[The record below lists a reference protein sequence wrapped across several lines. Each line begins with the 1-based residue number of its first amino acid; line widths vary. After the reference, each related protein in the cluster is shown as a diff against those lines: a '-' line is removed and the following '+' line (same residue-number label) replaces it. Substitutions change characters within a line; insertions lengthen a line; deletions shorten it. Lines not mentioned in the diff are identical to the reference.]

1 MRSMLLFLGILSCLA
16 PFYGLGG
23 PVVGDSLLPVVV
35 RENIRDEALLVD
47 LAEVET
53 DYGKT
58 GNDRKALVRLLR
70 MMKFRKA
77 ARELRSGRGLMTGR
91 SGSRLMKDL
100 AGVLVRLKMY
110 PLAMRCYHKAA
121 DEGAA
126 MDSGLAMDE
135 GAPMD
140 SDLYARLGEM
150 DTTGLS
156 LSERPG
162 REIKS
167 PPIAGPAIWGA
178 FDDGKPAQS
187 YALLVEVKQPIPGK
201 RKSFSRINN
210 VGHTFVTLIK
220 YNTDNSYVSRS
231 FGFYPQKA
239 TIFSGTPIHPGSPS
253 VFKND
258 TLHDWDEVVG
268 KFISARK
275 FQRIMEIVKR
285 YNLSM
290 YNLNRNNCT
299 SFGLNV
305 ALAGG
310 ILIRDTQGTWPL
322 GKGDNPGNAGQS
334 ILEGKISDLDAEDKE
349 ALFVRGYMAL
359 SW

>member
-1 MRSMLLFLGILSCLA
+1 MRSVLLFLGILSFLSGMM
-16 PFYGLGG
+16 PFYALGKEPLG
-23 PVVGDSLLPVVV
+23 DSLLKPGGDSLLPVAV
-35 RENIRDEALLVD
+35 RENIRDEALLND

-53 DYGKT
+53 DYDKT

-70 MMKFRKA
+70 MVKFRKA
-77 ARELRSGRGLMTGR
+77 GRELRSGRGLVTDRAG
-91 SGSRLMKDL
+91 GRLMNDL
-100 AGVLVRLKMY
+100 ADVLVKLKMY
-110 PLAMRCYHKAA
+110 PLAMRCYYKAA
-121 DEGAA
+121 R
-126 MDSGLAMDE
+126 
-135 GAPMD
+135 D

-150 DTTGLS
+150 DTTGFP
-156 LSERPG
+156 ERPG
-162 REIKS
+162 GEIKS
-167 PPIAGPAIWGA
+167 PPIPGPAIWGA
-178 FDDGKPAQS
+178 FDDGKTALS
-187 YALLVEVKQPIPGK
+187 YALLVEVKQPVPGK
-201 RKSFSRINN
+201 RKSFTRINN

-231 FGFYPQKA
+231 FGFYPHKA

-268 KFISARK
+268 KFISVRK
-275 FQRIMEIVKR
+275 FERIIEIVKR
-285 YNLSM
+285 YNLSI

-299 SFGLNV
+299 SFGLSV

-334 ILEGKISDLDAEDKE
+334 ILEGKVSDMDAEDKE
-349 ALFVRGYMAL
+349 PLFVRGYTGL
-359 SW
+359 VGYR